1 MQPQQQQHT
10 TACAQCGALNVFQPT
25 GGDIHLMCHQ
35 CQGVIIMKAVGV
47 GPQDVAI
54 HMDPQQQQMQMQQP
68 QQQMQMQQPQMM
80 TNPDGSINLNNP
92 LDSQRGAH
100 LSTPYGSLRV
110 EENGDL
116 TFNRKANYFEAM
128 YTPTS
133 SKIYI
138 TLLFVLSFV
147 FFILGIA
154 VTPYLF
160 VACVLCLVYY
170 VYYKNRKQPLAVK
183 ITIPNGGGDA
193 RVDFSTRRMWNKG
206 IDFIE
211 GAEKTGKF
219 AIHVSTTTIKSSGLC
234 PSIRRVEL
242 EVSMKAG
249 TPWVMASWTLDKD
262 NAAQATD
269 PNAMFNMMV
278 KRICEVTHV
287 QATHDSVT
295 RTEKRAQG
303 GDCGSDC

>member
-128 YTPTS
+128 VSIQSFIHHS
-133 SKIYI
+133 SFISII
-138 TLLFVLSFV
+138 THSSF
-147 FFILGIA
+147 IIS
-154 VTPYLF
+154 
-160 VACVLCLVYY
+160 
-170 VYYKNRKQPLAVK
+170 N
-183 ITIPNGGGDA
+183 
-193 RVDFSTRRMWNKG
+193 
-206 IDFIE
+206 
-211 GAEKTGKF
+211 
-219 AIHVSTTTIKSSGLC
+219 
-234 PSIRRVEL
+234 
-242 EVSMKAG
+242 
-249 TPWVMASWTLDKD
+249 
-262 NAAQATD
+262 
-269 PNAMFNMMV
+269 
-278 KRICEVTHV
+278 
-287 QATHDSVT
+287 
-295 RTEKRAQG
+295 
-303 GDCGSDC
+303 